1 MYAGCAAT
9 WSHTLCNG
17 IVVIGS
23 VRNLPASH
31 ASSERRLSMTRTST
45 PACKSQAQRCCHK
58 LRMQGSEC
66 MKTAATCIFTNQ
78 RHSQPEHFAFFPSPS
93 EFRDL
98 LRDRLSRRATG
109 CPALFGP
116 LCDSLSS
123 LFPLHV
129 PMSNT
134 HGIANFILQHSS
146 VIPSNTR

>member
-1 MYAGCAAT
+1 
-9 WSHTLCNG
+9 
-17 IVVIGS
+17 
-23 VRNLPASH
+23 
-31 ASSERRLSMTRTST
+31 
-45 PACKSQAQRCCHK
+45 
-58 LRMQGSEC
+58 

-78 RHSQPEHFAFFPSPS
+78 NHSQPDHFVFFPLPS

-129 PMSNT
+129 PLSNT
-134 HGIANFILQHSS
+134 HGSVNFILQHSS